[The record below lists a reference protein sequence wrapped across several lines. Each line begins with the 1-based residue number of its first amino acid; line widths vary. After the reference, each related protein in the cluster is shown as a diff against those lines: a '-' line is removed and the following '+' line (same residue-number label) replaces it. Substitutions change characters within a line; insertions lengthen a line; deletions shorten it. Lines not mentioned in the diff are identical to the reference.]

1 MYLDF
6 IKSTVEK
13 LDSQRYHIVPN
24 IPKKIPKTELSVLNS
39 LKSQNLKFHPLVIL
53 NTVQVSNNYMQL
65 VATIFDSTTLEFV
78 PL

>member
-24 IPKKIPKTELSVLNS
+24 IPKIPKTELSVLNS
-39 LKSQNLKFHPLVIL
+39 LKSQNLKFHPLVTL